1 MKKEKQQQSLM
12 YPFVASKSISEMMDF
27 VRKPGW
33 KPHVDTEL
41 VKKLGIATNNEG
53 KVLSALRFLDH

>member
-1 MKKEKQQQSLM
+1 MKKEKKAQSLK
-12 YPFVASKSISEMMDF
+12 YPFVASKSMSKMMDF

-33 KPHVDTEL
+33 KPLVNTEL

-53 KVLSALRFLDH
+53 KVERSPILGSH